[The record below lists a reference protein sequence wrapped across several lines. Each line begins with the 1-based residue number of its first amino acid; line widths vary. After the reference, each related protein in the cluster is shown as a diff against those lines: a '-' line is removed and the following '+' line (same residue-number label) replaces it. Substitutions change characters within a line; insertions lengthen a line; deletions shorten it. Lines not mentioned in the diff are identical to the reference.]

1 MKLWSGFLLV
11 GLLLGQDA
19 TIRTTTRLVTIDVV
33 ARDKD
38 GKFAQG
44 LSASDFTVTDN
55 GKKQDIRVFRRPA
68 DAQTPDSIAARM
80 QLPEDLPANV
90 FTNFKQT
97 PTQPKAVTVILFDG
111 LNTPIED
118 QRYARLQI
126 VKFLEQLKPD
136 DRVGLYV
143 VGQRLKILHDFS
155 SDAKSLLAEL
165 GKFRGETFTQPATE
179 STFAQ
184 LLDSAKLD
192 KILSDGGEAQRAMDQ
207 IAADQNIAVL
217 KLKERAQRTFYTL
230 EAIAQHLAPVP
241 GRKNLLWVSA
251 SFPMVVGT
259 DLRTGTGSPESFEY
273 MAGRAARAIANAG
286 VSIYPVDARG
296 VMVDVMYRA
305 KTSFQDYA
313 MGQVVALSRSR
324 GGRRDG
330 KAKFTSP
337 DPLVHADRDE
347 TVSHHDLM
355 EDLAKRTGGRA
366 FYSSNDIA
374 KSIREAID
382 DSGDNYVLG
391 YYPADYEDNGRYRRI
406 QVKTGKAGI
415 SLRHRDGYYAA
426 ELKPQQDQQ
435 QREAMWDAM
444 SGPLSLS
451 AIPMAVQ
458 CERLADR
465 LRVTMRLDAAALTMR
480 EIKGSWQGAFEVV
493 LLYLDAKG
501 QGKGGSEKSVPF
513 DLPTADRDKALASGF
528 NYQLDLPL
536 IDGAKIL
543 AVGIKDSASGRVGT
557 MQIEM
562 SKLSN

>member
-1 MKLWSGFLLV
+1 VKFWSGFLLV
-11 GLLLGQDA
+11 GLLFGQDA

-44 LSASDFTVTDN
+44 LSAADFTVTDN
-55 GKKQDIRVFRRPA
+55 GKKQDIRVFRLPA
-68 DAQTPDSIAARM
+68 DAQTPDSISARM

-97 PTQPKAVTVILFDG
+97 PSQPKAVTVILFDG

-143 VGQRLKILHDFS
+143 LGHRLKILHDFS

-165 GKFRGETFTQPATE
+165 GKFRGETFTQPTTE

-184 LLDSAKLD
+184 LLDSSKLD
-192 KILSDGGEAQRAMDQ
+192 KILSDASEAQRAMDQ

-217 KLKERAQRTFYTL
+217 KLKERAQRTFHTL

-251 SFPMVVGT
+251 AFPMVVGT

-296 VMVDVMYRA
+296 VMVDVLYRA
-305 KTSFQDYA
+305 KTTYQDYA

-347 TVSHHDLM
+347 TVSHHDIM

-406 QVKTGKAGI
+406 QVKTARPGI

-435 QREAMWDAM
+435 QREAMWEVM

-465 LRVTMRLDAAALTMR
+465 LRVTLRLDATALTMR
-480 EIKGSWQGAFEVV
+480 EIKGRWQGAFEVV

-513 DLPTADRDKALASGF
+513 DLPTVDRDKALASGF

-536 IDGAKIL
+536 IEGAKVL
-543 AVGIKDSASGRVGT
+543 AVGIKDSSSGRVGT
-557 MQIEM
+557 LQIEL